1 MSAVAARVARFNSF
15 INPVFDERLRSEAG
29 IELQVH
35 PMPLSQALADAAL
48 QGVHAYHVSA
58 AKDEQ
63 PPFAFVTPAL
73 IAACPDLLCAS
84 SAGAGYDPIDVAACT
99 RAGIAV
105 VNQTGGN
112 AVSVAEHTLGLIL
125 SVAHRIAESDRLLPL
140 LARHDFTFLIE
151 DPATIWHLGPQ
162 RYPQIAEKYVTPHQ
176 DKLAIDINI
185 RTFIRPNSRPGP
197 SCSNWSIYPRG
208 HFPAWRCTL
217 RTRSG
222 AWICRCWRRRPRG
235 WTGLITWPDAL

>member
-1 MSAVAARVARFNSF
+1 MSAVTSRVVRFNSF

-35 PMPLSQALADAAL
+35 PMPVSQALANAAL

-63 PPFAFVTPAL
+63 PPFAFVTPTL

-112 AVSVAEHTLGLIL
+112 AVSVGGGGGGDCGVVRCGARGGG
-125 SVAHRIAESDRLLPL
+125 VA
-140 LARHDFTFLIE
+140 
-151 DPATIWHLGPQ
+151 
-162 RYPQIAEKYVTPHQ
+162 
-176 DKLAIDINI
+176 
-185 RTFIRPNSRPGP
+185 
-197 SCSNWSIYPRG
+197 
-208 HFPAWRCTL
+208 
-217 RTRSG
+217 G
-222 AWICRCWRRRPRG
+222 ARG
-235 WTGLITWPDAL
+235 WAGGDGGDCADGGCGGFVPADARL